1 MYMRFITYI
10 AIVAFAATQGMEFP
24 GIVKYVFEPESRF
37 QSRVVATMTQ
47 LSDALPVM
55 GAAIGQTQTSA

>member
-1 MYMRFITYI
+1 MYMRSITYI
-10 AIVAFAATQGMEFP
+10 ATVALAATQGMEFP
-24 GIVKYVFEPESRF
+24 GVVKFVFEPEPRF
-37 QSRVVATMTQ
+37 QSRVVAAMTQ